1 MPDASSDPVIR
12 LDGDLVVRRA
22 EAADHDGVVDL
33 TTRVLEIEDPSSI
46 RALLA
51 GEVAVEWLMV
61 VAGPDAERPGGG
73 TPVSACARI
82 PHGFAI
88 DGVGVQGSQI
98 EYVATDEAWRDR
110 GLVRA
115 LFAEHHRRAAAD
127 GEVLQVVGGIPYFY
141 RKLGYGHGFDVAPTI
156 AVSPRSAP
164 SLDTTRV
171 TVRHADAGDLD
182 WFLAVEPERPR
193 HGVTVVRDRASIST
207 WLARTDAGERTPW
220 ESILV
225 AEAAGR
231 QVGWVRTSA
240 FPEQAQLFLLP
251 GAAPDTEVAG
261 QLLVGAIAAG
271 QRLADE
277 VGRPVDLLASDRAG
291 TPWSRVVHAAGHP
304 YPEPSD
310 YYARVADPVAFL
322 RAIEPVLSRRL
333 ASSGLVAD
341 RGELA
346 ISLYERG
353 VLLAWEDGRV
363 TSIEATGPDPEPFE
377 SRGVGVAPDWFP
389 ALVLGRWGASGLAER
404 TDDTELGDHATVM
417 DVLFPALPND
427 LVTDL

>member
-1 MPDASSDPVIR
+1 VPDRSSDPVIR
-12 LDGDLVVRRA
+12 LDGELVLRRA
-22 EAADHDGVVDL
+22 GAADRDGVVAL

-51 GEVAVEWLMV
+51 GEVPVEWLMV
-61 VAGPDAERPGGG
+61 AAGPGAERPGGG
-73 TPVSACARI
+73 TPVSACVRI

-88 DGVGVQGSQI
+88 DGVGVPGSQI
-98 EYVATDEAWRDR
+98 EYVATDEQWRDR

-115 LFAEHHRRAAAD
+115 LFDEHHRRAAAG

-141 RKLGYGHGFDVAPTI
+141 RKLGYGHGLDVAPTI
-156 AVSPRSAP
+156 AIAPRSAP
-164 SLDTTRV
+164 PLDTTRV
-171 TVRHADAGDLD
+171 EVRPARRDDLD
-182 WFLAVEPERPR
+182 WFLEVEVERPR
-193 HGVTVVRDRASIST
+193 DGVTIVRDRASIST

-220 ESILV
+220 ESLLV
-225 AEAAGR
+225 AEVAGR
-231 QVGWVRTSA
+231 PVGWVRTSA
-240 FPEQAQLFLLP
+240 FPDQAQLFLLP
-251 GAAPDTEVAG
+251 GVAPDTEVAG
-261 QLLVGAIAAG
+261 QLLVAAIAVG

-277 VGRPVDLLASDRAG
+277 LGRPVDLLATDQPG

-304 YPEPSD
+304 YPEPSG
-310 YYARVADPVAFL
+310 YFARVADPVAFL
-322 RAIEPVLSRRL
+322 RSIEPVLSRRL
-333 ASSGLVAD
+333 TSSGLVAD
-341 RGELA
+341 RGELS

-353 VLLAWEDGRV
+353 VLLTWERGQV
-363 TSIEATGPDPEPFE
+363 TRIEAADPDPEPFE

-404 TDDTELGDHATVM
+404 TDDTELGDHTTVM